1 MHQDV
6 IQLRIEKL
14 ADDGP
19 LGVTAHKHPRRC
31 GLGVA
36 LGLQHPRQQGDQCGP
51 HLLPDYCGHGAS
63 RNLGG
68 LVRQLARQGAPAAPD
83 TPLLLHPSSGLAP
96 KDAETR
102 GALTRHAAPGG
113 QSKPARRAREKRRA
127 RASRS
132 ATSGGHSNPV
142 TLSASRHATRV
153 APPRSRAHR
162 PAGPHSSRCAMSCNC
177 PGTRAGATPP
187 AQSSQ
192 RGTALAARSQSA
204 PGGGVSNGRHR
215 RQRSWRP
222 SHERRNDRRPCTQ

>member
-102 GALTRHAAPGG
+102 GALTRHAA
-113 QSKPARRAREKRRA
+113 QARPIQA
-127 RASRS
+127 
-132 ATSGGHSNPV
+132 
-142 TLSASRHATRV
+142 
-153 APPRSRAHR
+153 
-162 PAGPHSSRCAMSCNC
+162 C
-177 PGTRAGATPP
+177 
-187 AQSSQ
+187 
-192 RGTALAARSQSA
+192 
-204 PGGGVSNGRHR
+204 
-215 RQRSWRP
+215 
-222 SHERRNDRRPCTQ
+222 